1 MPNSK
6 YNCGESCPFSG
17 FPPAGDRFTAT
28 IEGHLVEEG
37 ISKRNGDLSQGEF
50 ERLVIEKGVGKQR
63 IAAARECAS
72 MILAGQCKLPEHMV
86 GEHV

>member
-6 YNCGESCPFSG
+6 YNCGDSCPFFG

-37 ISKRNGDLSQGEF
+37 ISGRADLSRGEF
-50 ERLVIEKGVGKQR
+50 ERLVLEKGVGAQR
-63 IAAARECAS
+63 MTAARECAS
-72 MILAGQCKLPEHMV
+72 LILAGQCKLPEHMV
-86 GEHV
+86 G